1 MKANAWTA
9 GVPARY
15 VRPDGSIDTGRLKAE
30 VSITEVAAEATDL
43 VRAGAE
49 MKGLCPF
56 HKENTASFYLNEGK
70 GVYFCHGCAA
80 HGDTID
86 LFSRL
91 RNVDFPDACK
101 ALAGGETASATIPR
115 GKPDAAARAANRERA
130 RDEWRLATEVDGTPA
145 ERYLLGRG
153 IGHSVPGTIR
163 FGRTPRYWNDDA
175 TAGPRHPA
183 MIAAAQDA
191 DGGIVG
197 IQRTYLD
204 RDGRKMRGGS
214 PRLSLGRVR
223 GACLRLGPVMPKIML
238 ASAVEDALSLRL
250 MFPGATVWSAFG
262 DANLQHVELPRGIWH
277 VTVCGDADESGR
289 AAVAATREALG
300 RKGIQTDELFPRGGA
315 KDFNEEW
322 VLLHA

>member
-1 MKANAWTA
+1 MRANAWTA
-9 GVPARY
+9 GLPARY
-15 VRPDGSIDTGRLKAE
+15 VRPDGSIDTGKLKAE
-30 VSITEVAAEATDL
+30 VSIAEVAAEATDL
-43 VRAGAE
+43 VQVGTE
-49 MKGLCPF
+49 MRGLCPF
-56 HKENTASFYLNEGK
+56 HDENTASFFLNDSK

-91 RNVDFPDACK
+91 RKVDFPEACK
-101 ALAGGETASATIPR
+101 ALAGAETRPVTIAD
-115 GKPDAAARAANRERA
+115 GKADAAAKAANRARA
-130 RDEWRLATEVDGTPA
+130 RDEWRTAGPVDGTVA
-145 ERYLLGRG
+145 ETYLLSRA
-153 IGHSVPGTIR
+153 IGYSVPSTIR
-163 FGRTPRYWNDDA
+163 FGRTPRYWNDDGSP
-175 TAGPRHPA
+175 GPRHSA
-183 MIAAAQDA
+183 MIAGAQDA
-191 DGGIVG
+191 DGRIVG

-204 RDGRKMRGGS
+204 REGRKMRGGS

-223 GACLRLGPVMPKIML
+223 GTALRLGPVMPKIML

-262 DANLQHVELPRGIWH
+262 DANLQHVEMPRGIWH

-289 AAVAATREALG
+289 AAVAAAREALG
-300 RKGIQTDELFPRGGA
+300 RKGIQTGELFPHGGA